1 MDRKCRIPEE
11 PAKSNPDS
19 LRVLIKLS
27 NGKRLER
34 RFLKSHSLQ
43 VRFLTHLSKN
53 VLGKCTI
60 STSLIGEK
68 KKQREEQ
75 KKESG
80 LANLIVHDTTKARCS
95 ARKEC
100 LPKNNVV

>member
-1 MDRKCRIPEE
+1 MYYLD
-11 PAKSNPDS
+11 
-19 LRVLIKLS
+19 LYH
-27 NGKRLER
+27 R
-34 RFLKSHSLQ
+34 R
-43 VRFLTHLSKN
+43 
-53 VLGKCTI
+53 
-60 STSLIGEK
+60 EK

-100 LPKNNVV
+100 LSKNNVV

>member
-1 MDRKCRIPEE
+1 MDRKCGIPEE
-11 PAKSNPDS
+11 PEKSNPDS

-68 KKQREEQ
+68 KKQRE
-75 KKESG
+75 
-80 LANLIVHDTTKARCS
+80 
-95 ARKEC
+95 
-100 LPKNNVV
+100 

>member
-11 PAKSNPDS
+11 PEKSNPDS

-53 VLGKCTI
+53 VLGKCII

-68 KKQREEQ
+68 KK
-75 KKESG
+75 
-80 LANLIVHDTTKARCS
+80 
-95 ARKEC
+95 
-100 LPKNNVV
+100 NVQNRRRSLV

>member
-1 MDRKCRIPEE
+1 MDRKCGIPEE
-11 PAKSNPDS
+11 PEKSNPDS

-60 STSLIGEK
+60 STSVIGEK
-68 KKQREEQ
+68 KK
-75 KKESG
+75 
-80 LANLIVHDTTKARCS
+80 
-95 ARKEC
+95 
-100 LPKNNVV
+100 NNVNNRRRSLV